1 MVGVKVHILSQS
13 QDFEVSGFR
22 IFHWDAQVC
31 GHKKMDGQVRAEQGF
46 L

>member
-13 QDFEVSGFR
+13 QDFKVYGFR
-22 IFHWDAQVC
+22 IFHWDAQVY
-31 GHKKMDGQVRAEQGF
+31 GEKKVDGQVRAEQVS